1 MEQTT
6 PRPFEQLSIEDQKAA
21 IDVAVALTILG
32 TRIPTLQK
40 TLTDFIV
47 TEFTSCYG
55 LPRNIVKYA
64 FRELG
69 TNLFRQDWGLTV
81 TKSGNKLTTRF
92 TPLETSGGGNGEIII
107 QE

>member
-6 PRPFEQLSIEDQKAA
+6 PRPFEQLSDDDQKAA

-40 TLTDFIV
+40 PLTDFIV

-69 TNLFRQDWGLTV
+69 ANLFRQDWNLTA
-81 TKSGNKLTTRF
+81 TKAGPKLTTQF
-92 TPLETSGGGNGEIII
+92 TPLETSGGGNGEMIIE
-107 QE
+107 Q